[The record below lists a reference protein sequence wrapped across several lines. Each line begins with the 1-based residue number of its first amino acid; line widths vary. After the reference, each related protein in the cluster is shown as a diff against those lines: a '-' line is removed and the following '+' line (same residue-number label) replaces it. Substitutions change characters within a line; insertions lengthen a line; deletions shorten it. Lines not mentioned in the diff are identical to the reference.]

1 MAEKHTV
8 LLKGQRYIVDVSH
21 REPLWF
27 AMGNVMDAIIETKGP
42 SAAAALVRWK
52 VAASKTI
59 EAVQRSS
66 QSQGRGRSE
75 I

>member
-1 MAEKHTV
+1 MAEKRTV
-8 LLKGQRYIVDVSH
+8 LLKGQRYVVDLSH

-52 VAASKTI
+52 VAASKKVD
-59 EAVQRSS
+59 AVHRCNSGPS
-66 QSQGRGRSE
+66 KGF
-75 I
+75 